1 MRGIGYRRRDDFA
14 VAHDWVAAQAAQE
27 AAIASGGGG
36 EAYQELATALFWQN
50 KVDDALRALEVELD
64 HYLRAGE
71 ETVHVIHG
79 HGSGALKQAVREHL
93 RRSGYV
99 AQVRAGEQHEGGDAV
114 SVVTLRG

>member
-1 MRGIGYRRRDDFA
+1 MEGAVGTDNRLTNGSQINPRGNCCRENWELGDRIEGSRFFA
-14 VAHDWVAAQAAQE
+14 CAVKF
-27 AAIASGGGG
+27 
-36 EAYQELATALFWQN
+36 T
-50 KVDDALRALEVELD
+50 LEVELD

-114 SVVTLRG
+114 SVVVVVGVDKAATGP